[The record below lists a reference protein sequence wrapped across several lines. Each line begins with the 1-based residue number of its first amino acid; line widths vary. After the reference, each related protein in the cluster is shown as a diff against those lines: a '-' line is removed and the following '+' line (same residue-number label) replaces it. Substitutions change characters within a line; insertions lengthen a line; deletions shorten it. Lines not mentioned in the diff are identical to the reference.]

1 MSRPPTFTSDWYTAL
16 VSGALFPLH
25 EQLKGHSSVALRR
38 QMEESQHWPPERLAA
53 LRLDSLRNL
62 LRRAATRVP
71 YYRDRFAEIGFDP
84 ARDLHSV
91 ADLARLPLLDK
102 TVIRQHAERLKA
114 EDAVKLGRYSTGGST
129 GDPLTFYIGKQRVSH
144 DVAAKWRAT
153 RWWGVDIGDPEI
165 VIWGSPIEL
174 GTQDKVRIWRD
185 RLMRTELIS
194 AFATSHAGLDHYVER
209 IRAVR
214 PRMLFG
220 YPTVLAHIAAHAE
233 ERGQRM
239 DDLGIRVAF
248 VTSECLYDAQRAQ
261 IERVFGCGVANG
273 YGGRD
278 AGFLAHQCP
287 QGGMHITAEDVIIEV
302 LGQDGQPLPPGETG
316 EIVVTHLQ
324 SGDFPF
330 IRYRTGDVGALDTQP
345 CGCGRTLPLLREI
358 HGRTTDFLIKPDGT
372 LLHSAAL
379 AYVMR
384 DMPELKGFKIIQE
397 TLDLTRVQLVLDGD
411 VDDDLRARVIR
422 GFKARLGEEVR
433 IDVEHVPRILP
444 EKSGK
449 YRYCVT
455 KLESPWNTYSK

>member
-1 MSRPPTFTSDWYTAL
+1 MNTQPAPASNWYTAL

-25 EQLKGHSSVALRR
+25 ERLKGHRSVTLRR
-38 QMEESQHWPPERLAA
+38 QMESTQHWAPEKLDALRMERL
-53 LRLDSLRNL
+53 RKL
-62 LRRAATRVP
+62 LIRANSQVP
-71 YYRDRFAEIGFDP
+71 YYRERFAEIGFDP
-84 ARDLHSV
+84 ARDLHSI

-102 TVIRQHAERLKA
+102 DKIRNHVEQLKA
-114 EDAVKLGRYSTGGST
+114 KDAVKLGRFSTGGST
-129 GDPLTFYIGKQRVSH
+129 GDPLTFYIGKERISH

-153 RWWGVDIGDPEI
+153 RWWQVDIGDPEI

-185 RLMRTELIS
+185 RLMRTELMS
-194 AFATSHAGLDHYVER
+194 AFATSHEGLDHYVER

-233 ERGQRM
+233 ETGQRM

-248 VTSECLYDAQRAQ
+248 VTSECLYDAQREQ
-261 IERVFGCGVANG
+261 IERVFGCKVANG

-287 QGGMHITAEDVIIEV
+287 EGGMHITAEDVVIEV
-302 LGQDGQPLPPGETG
+302 LGPDGQPLPPGESG
-316 EIVVTHLQ
+316 EIVVTHLL

-330 IRYRTGDVGALDTQP
+330 IRYRTGDVGALDTAA
-345 CGCGRTLPLLREI
+345 CSCGRTLPLLKEI
-358 HGRTTDFLIKPDGT
+358 HGRTTDFLIVPDGT
-372 LLHSAAL
+372 LMHSAAL
-379 AYVMR
+379 AYVLR
-384 DMPELKGFKIIQE
+384 DMPEVKAFKIIQE
-397 TLDLTRVQLVLDGD
+397 TLEWTRVQVVMDSEVGD
-411 VDDDLRARVIR
+411 SLRPRIQQ
-422 GFKARLGEEVR
+422 GFRARLGGSVT
-433 IDVEHVPRILP
+433 IDVEQVPRILP